1 MKEVT
6 NVNNISEATGREGRH
21 RLRDGADETKRG
33 ATLGPAKRARVLV
46 VDDDPAL
53 CRMLQAVLAEASVDC
68 EFVLNPLEAVE
79 QSRNEEFD
87 AIISDLNM
95 PGMSGMEL
103 LARVRRAHPRCGF
116 VMMTGTEDLQIAV
129 QAMRSG
135 ADDYLVK
142 PLQADAILASLE
154 RCLAKKGLERELD
167 DYRLK
172 LESIV
177 RDRTVQLRTALR
189 QTERSY
195 EETLEALGAAIDL
208 RDNETAGHSRRVC
221 LYSLEIAERLRRPR
235 TELVAL
241 ARGAWLHDI
250 GKLAI
255 PDAILRKPGPLTQEE
270 RATMQTHVPIG
281 YDMVSRISFLAD
293 AAAVVR
299 THHERHDGKG
309 YVQGLK
315 GDDIPCNAR
324 IFAVADAFDA
334 ITSDRPYRAAQE
346 ISVAQKQIHAQS
358 GTQFDPWVVEAFLA
372 VSAQEW
378 MTLRVQ
384 SQRPGVPSDLLGLPV
399 SQELSEQRVR
409 PG

>member
-6 NVNNISEATGREGRH
+6 NVNDISEAASCEGRH
-21 RLRDGADETKRG
+21 RLRDGADETTRG

-53 CRMLQAVLAEASVDC
+53 CRMLQAVLVEASVDC
-68 EFVLNPLEAVE
+68 ESVLNPLEAVE
-79 QSRNEEFD
+79 RSRSEEFD

-95 PGMSGMEL
+95 PGISGMEL

-116 VMMTGTEDLQIAV
+116 VMMTGTEDLQVAV

-221 LYSLEIAERLRRPR
+221 LYSLEIAERLSRPR

-346 ISVAQKQIHAQS
+346 ISVAQKQIRAQS

-399 SQELSEQRVR
+399 SQELSEQGVR
-409 PG
+409 PR

>member
-1 MKEVT
+1 
-6 NVNNISEATGREGRH
+6 
-21 RLRDGADETKRG
+21 
-33 ATLGPAKRARVLV
+33 
-46 VDDDPAL
+46 
-53 CRMLQAVLAEASVDC
+53 
-68 EFVLNPLEAVE
+68 
-79 QSRNEEFD
+79 
-87 AIISDLNM
+87 
-95 PGMSGMEL
+95 
-103 LARVRRAHPRCGF
+103 
-116 VMMTGTEDLQIAV
+116 
-129 QAMRSG
+129 
-135 ADDYLVK
+135 
-142 PLQADAILASLE
+142 
-154 RCLAKKGLERELD
+154 
-167 DYRLK
+167 
-172 LESIV
+172 
-177 RDRTVQLRTALR
+177 
-189 QTERSY
+189 
-195 EETLEALGAAIDL
+195 
-208 RDNETAGHSRRVC
+208 
-221 LYSLEIAERLRRPR
+221 
-235 TELVAL
+235 VAL

-399 SQELSEQRVR
+399 SQELSDQRVR